1 MPYAGFGFMRV
12 SGSLAHAMPFTDL
25 RVITRQLQRVR
36 PLWLFLAGMFLPSRL
51 VMSLA
56 SLFTFRCYQDSG
68 VNRDQHRSMIK
79 FSDNYEATWTGDVQL
94 SGPGGSL

>member
-1 MPYAGFGFMRV
+1 MPSAGRRFVRI
-12 SGSLAHAMPFTDL
+12 SGSSAHVMPFTDL
-25 RVITRQLQRVR
+25 RVASWLLQRVR
-36 PLWLFLAGMFLPSRL
+36 QLWLLLAVTLTSSRL

-79 FSDNYEATWTGDVQL
+79 FSDNYEATWTGDVRL